1 MGEEKDRTLLGW
13 LGLKG
18 RLDISRARWLGAAV
32 SVLVILLFL
41 MAIAAAFAMLAHA
54 LFDIGLGTERGGF
67 GTGAV
72 TVALL
77 GAPFVIW
84 RAVVAQKLA
93 DTQAESLFNEKIN
106 TAAIDL
112 AYRRQVTRAVAPGG
126 SYQLHQDF
134 WEDDLVTRAAAIDRL
149 EGLAHER
156 PDAAPRIARQLSIY
170 VRELSREYPA
180 QDPPKDAPPDTL
192 RGWAAGLTPA
202 RPDME
207 KAAQSLGRLQE
218 IDNAPLA
225 PGDIDLREANL
236 QGFDLEGLSFAKALF
251 KGTRMEGAYLFM
263 VHFEMAKL
271 FDAHLEGAS
280 LFGAHLDGVRLLGAH
295 LEGAHLIGAYLKGA
309 NLNEAHLEGAYISM
323 ADLDE
328 TTILTDA
335 SFRGA
340 AVRNVDET
348 TIKLLRPVWADIFAD
363 GSVPMPL
370 DDPDRPAH
378 WPRQALE
385 TEEFFK
391 EWRKWQADPDTYT
404 PPDPPDEA
412 G

>member
-1 MGEEKDRTLLGW
+1 MSAPDKPGILDW
-13 LGLKG
+13 LGLRQPPDWSK
-18 RLDISRARWLGAAV
+18 ARWLGPLLSVVVIVLFVMAV
-32 SVLVILLFL
+32 AVVGAVLV
-41 MAIAAAFAMLAHA
+41 HA
-54 LFDIGLGTERGGF
+54 LVGLPLDAPRIGF

-72 TVALL
+72 AVAVI

-93 DTQAESLFNEKIN
+93 DTQAESLFNDKIN
-106 TAAIDL
+106 TAATDL
-112 AYRRQVTRAVAPGG
+112 AARRQVTRAVAPGG
-126 SYQLHQDF
+126 SYRLHQDF

-149 EGLAHER
+149 EGLANER

-180 QDPPKDAPPDTL
+180 QNPPKGAPPDTL
-192 RGWAAGLTPA
+192 RDWARGLTPA

-218 IDNAPLA
+218 IDSAPLA
-225 PGDIDLREANL
+225 PGDIDLRKANL
-236 QGFDLEGLSFAKALF
+236 QGFDLAHLRFEKALF
-251 KGTRMEGAYLFM
+251 QGARMEGTYLFM
-263 VHFEMAKL
+263 VHLELAKV
-271 FDAHLEGAS
+271 FDAHLEGADLS
-280 LFGAHLDGVRLLGAH
+280 LAHLDGARLLGAH
-295 LEGAHLIGAYLKGA
+295 LEGAYLIGANLEGA
-309 NLNEAHLEGAYISM
+309 NLNEAHLESAYFS

-328 TTILTDA
+328 TTILIYA

-378 WPRQALE
+378 WPRQELE

-391 EWRKWQADPDTYT
+391 EWRKWQADPDGYT
-404 PPDPPDEA
+404 PPDPPDAA